1 MTFLKDMCVCVSLEV
16 MVHILKCLKQCLIR
30 NVLMSYLELL
40 VYFLKMLIHIQEG
53 M

>member
-1 MTFLKDMCVCVSLEV
+1 MFSLEV
-16 MVHILKCLKQCLIR
+16 MGHILKFKKCLIG